1 MCLRWLLLLLSFG
14 IGASGASARDLPAV
28 FHSSPH
34 IELGFGGD
42 RLTRGYSNWRHQ
54 YLDVLIPMA
63 ERGLLLMQGL
73 QADRFASSDQSLGA
87 TYAYPTRAGILSAD
101 IALSH
106 QPVFLARDVA
116 GAAWTGFLPGGV
128 NLLLNARRS
137 RFADSETMNHGIG
150 LEAYRNAFRF
160 SALATHSKLEHRQS
174 GWVRRWQAQWFG
186 ETNRAGFTYA
196 SGSEPTMLSPGR
208 LTGADIETVQV
219 DGVFSLGSGYAL
231 TTALWRSRQGEF
243 YHRTGIQLGV
253 RISF

>member
-1 MCLRWLLLLLSFG
+1 MRLLILVSLCMG
-14 IGASGASARDLPAV
+14 VSGACARDLPAV
-28 FHSSPH
+28 FNSTPYV
-34 IELGFGGD
+34 ELGVGGD

-87 TYAYPTRAGILSAD
+87 TYAYPARYGILSAD

-128 NLLLNARRS
+128 NLLLNTRRS

-150 LEAYRNAFRF
+150 LEAYRSAFRF

-174 GWVRRWQAQWFG
+174 GWMRRWQVQWLG
-186 ETNRAGFTYA
+186 QASRAGFTYA

-208 LTGADIETVQV
+208 LTGADVETVQV
-219 DGVFSLGSGYAL
+219 DGVFSLGHGYAL
-231 TTALWRSRQGEF
+231 TTALWHIRQGEF